1 MIARS
6 TALTALTA
14 CTALALSTAQTALAD
29 CLPAAERAQFE
40 RRLLAL
46 FRTSDLTIDQL
57 ETHAADRLGL
67 GRFAPGAATA
77 QTDEQRRV
85 ALAAAIADS
94 LEDAAALHAGYDT
107 QLAAI
112 EETSRV
118 PGGSSFP
125 YRAAAADM
133 ATTYSEIERYARLA
147 REAPTAAERDRYRRL
162 RSQAFNQSRA
172 SASARSF
179 VQTML
184 SGSPD
189 PGAVLGEFWFNHFN
203 VSTSKAGWAVV
214 DYQKALR
221 RRVCGTFREMLHA
234 SAKHPAMLMY
244 LDNFRSTASAI
255 NENYGR
261 ELLELHTLGDDRL
274 RYYRQQDVVGVA
286 RVLTGWGVGF
296 ARVDANTVRPQFA
309 FYRSSHDPA
318 AIRLFQGAPAGIVLN
333 IPAAE
338 VSGGVPRASAVSRGE
353 MLLDYL
359 AGHEATRANICRKL
373 SVRFLGSVSSEVI
386 QGCVANNIWGNDGDL
401 GAVYRYLLTQP
412 TLWSSAALQNKYKNP
427 FELVVSAHRRTG
439 LTRAKILNLAFIRN
453 SLSAVAQLGLDVADV
468 APPTGYDDNNQWRS
482 AGELLRWT
490 PILFANL
497 DVETLGLDVGGRI
510 LRGAALEQHVRAE
523 LATAAASANPILA
536 RRALGNRLAVEML
549 GVPATF
555 TLAPLSIEDTFTQP
569 DTLRAGGDQTVVRS
583 FVETAL
589 AQRWF
594 LKK

>member
-1 MIARS
+1 MKALRS
-6 TALTALTA
+6 L
-14 CTALALSTAQTALAD
+14 ALAAAVFSAQTSQTAAAD

-46 FRTSDLTIDQL
+46 FRASDLTIDQL

-67 GRFAPGAATA
+67 GRSAPGAATT
-77 QTDEQRRV
+77 QTDEQRRA

-94 LEDAAALHAGYDT
+94 LEDAAALHVGNDT

-112 EETSRV
+112 EEAPRV
-118 PGGSSFP
+118 PGGSQFP

-147 REAPTAAERDRYRRL
+147 RQATTPAERDRYRRL
-162 RSQAFNQSRA
+162 RSSAFNGSRA
-172 SASARSF
+172 SASARSL
-179 VQTML
+179 VQSML
-184 SGSPD
+184 SGDPD

-221 RRVCGTFREMLHA
+221 RRVCGTFREMLYA
-234 SAKHPAMLMY
+234 SAKHPAMLMF

-274 RYYRQQDVVGVA
+274 RFYRQQDVVGVA

-296 ARVDANTVRPQFA
+296 ARVDADTTRPQFA

-338 VSGGVPRASAVSRGE
+338 LSNGVPRASAVSRGE
-353 MLLDYL
+353 LLLDYL
-359 AGHEATRANICRKL
+359 AAHPATRANICRKL
-373 SVRFLGSVSSEVI
+373 SVRILGSASAEVVN
-386 QGCVANNIWGNDGDL
+386 GCVADNIWGNAGDL
-401 GAVYRYLLTQP
+401 GAVYRYLFTQP

-427 FELVVSAHRRTG
+427 IELVLSAHRRTG
-439 LTRAKILNLAFIRN
+439 VPRARVLTLPFIRN
-453 SLSAVAQLGLDVADV
+453 SLNAIAQLGLDVADV

-497 DVETLGLDVGGRI
+497 DVDSLGLDVNGQT
-510 LRGAALEQHVRAE
+510 LRGPALERHVRAQ
-523 LATAAASANPILA
+523 LTTAAASANPILA
-536 RRALGNRLAVEML
+536 RRTFGNQLAVEML
-549 GVPATF
+549 GVPETF
-555 TLAPLSIEDTFTQP
+555 ALAPLSIEDTFTQP
-569 DTLRAGGDQTVVRS
+569 DTLRAGGEQTLVRS